1 MTHRGPSGAHSGAP
15 AGRSPRIEELLG
27 PRIRLLREQA
37 GLTQT
42 ELGLLAGGLAPAEI
56 SRYETGRRVPGLI
69 ALHRLA
75 RGLGLPIAAI
85 LEPQP
90 PLMSPMF
97 RDLDAVMARLRLQSP
112 GVRDRTIRVMNML
125 IADGAPL
132 MQP

>member
-1 MTHRGPSGAHSGAP
+1 MRQRGHSPSPSAP
-15 AGRSPRIEELLG
+15 DTTPRIEELLG

-75 RGLGLPIAAI
+75 RGLGLPISAL

-90 PLMSPMF
+90 AQKSPMI
-97 RDLDAVMARLRLQSP
+97 RDLDAVLARLRLQSK
-112 GVRDRTIRVMNML
+112 GVRDHTIRVMNTL
-125 IADGAPL
+125 IAEDAPL
-132 MQP
+132 VQP

>member
-1 MTHRGPSGAHSGAP
+1 MPHRGPPGAP
-15 AGRSPRIEELLG
+15 SAAPIRPSPRIEELLG

-75 RGLGLPIAAI
+75 RGLGLPISAI

-90 PLMSPMF
+90 PVTSPMF
-97 RDLDAVMARLRLQSP
+97 RDLDAVLARLRLQAP

-125 IADGAPL
+125 IADDAPL
-132 MQP
+132 IQP

>member
-1 MTHRGPSGAHSGAP
+1 MPHRGQAGVSSGALSSS
-15 AGRSPRIEELLG
+15 SPRVEELLG
-27 PRIRLLREQA
+27 PRIRLLRDQA

-75 RGLGLPIAAI
+75 RGLGLPISAL

-90 PLMSPMF
+90 PQKSPMF
-97 RDLDAVMARLRLQSP
+97 RDLDAVLARLRLQSP
-112 GVRDRTIRVMNML
+112 VVRDRTIRVMNML
-125 IADGAPL
+125 IAEDAPL
-132 MQP
+132 IQP